1 MRSIIEEIAN
11 AETQSENIRQQAA
24 AEARDLLQ
32 STRTAIQEEQAALE
46 QRERDLTRARLV
58 EAEASAG
65 ALADEMLQKL
75 GSEAD
80 EQCAAARARLDEAA
94 AYLLGKAQEIA

>member
-11 AETQSENIRQQAA
+11 AETQSENIRQQAG
-24 AEARDLLQ
+24 DLLQ

-46 QRERDLTRARLV
+46 QRERDLTRARLA

-94 AYLLGKAQEIA
+94 AYLLGKVQEIA